1 MYQNLPYAYEQAK
14 KLGVKIRPS
23 NKKHKKIDVYDKDDN
38 FIASIGDNRY
48 GDYGSYVEKH
58 GVSYANERRRLYRIR
73 HSGENEKK
81 GSPGYFSWF
90 ILW

>member
-1 MYQNLPYAYEQAK
+1 MYQITKYSYEQAK

-48 GDYGSYVEKH
+48 GDYGSSVE
-58 GVSYANERRRLYRIR
+58 
-73 HSGENEKK
+73 
-81 GSPGYFSWF
+81 
-90 ILW
+90 

>member
-1 MYQNLPYAYEQAK
+1 MYQITKYSYEQAK

-48 GDYGSYVEKH
+48 GDYATTGNKEQ
-58 GVSYANERRRLYRIR
+58 RRRFKLRFDKNR
-73 HSGENEKK
+73 KVV
-81 GSPGYFSWF
+81 GSNAYWSDQ